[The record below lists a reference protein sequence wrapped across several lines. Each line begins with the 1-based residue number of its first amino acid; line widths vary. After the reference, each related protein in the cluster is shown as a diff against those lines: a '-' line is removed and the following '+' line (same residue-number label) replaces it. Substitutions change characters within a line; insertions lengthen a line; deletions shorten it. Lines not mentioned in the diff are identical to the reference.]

1 MQSCTASWHVCAASE
16 AKKKL
21 PEIHLFLLTC
31 LRYLLLSAEGCTY
44 SAASAM
50 KHLECQ
56 ETMHALR
63 HAVEQAVRQ
72 KMLVG
77 KSEEYLH

>member
-1 MQSCTASWHVCAASE
+1 
-16 AKKKL
+16 
-21 PEIHLFLLTC
+21 
-31 LRYLLLSAEGCTY
+31 
-44 SAASAM
+44 M